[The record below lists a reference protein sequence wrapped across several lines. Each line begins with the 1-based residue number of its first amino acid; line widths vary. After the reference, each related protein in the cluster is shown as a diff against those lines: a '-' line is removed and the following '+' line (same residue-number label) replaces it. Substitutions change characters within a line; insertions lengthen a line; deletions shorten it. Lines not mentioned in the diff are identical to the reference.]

1 MASMK
6 IKRLMFFAAL
16 LLTFASGAWAT
27 PEPQVIWCSGN
38 HTLYFTYAEPVPQGS
53 SYNGQTADRVY
64 SGNDF
69 NYAKWGDNSDIT
81 GNCTTVVF
89 ESSFSSARP
98 TKCTYWFLFLGVLT
112 NIQGIENLNT
122 SEVTN
127 MGSMFANCVGLTSL
141 DLSHFNTALVTD
153 MESMFKNC
161 TKLTTLDL
169 SSFDTSN
176 VETMSEMF
184 SGCSALTTLTVAS
197 GWSKISSR
205 SDRFK
210 SCSPS
215 TIHLVMDNDKS
226 SQSLLEEF
234 SDLIS
239 GKAVNVTLR
248 NRTLYTNSD
257 WNTLCLPFGIVLD
270 GSPLDGATVKT
281 LASTVFGN
289 GTLTLNF
296 SDNLTSIEA
305 GKPYIVKWETQQ
317 GTNITNPLFEGITIN
332 NTTNNVETDYVDF
345 IGSYDPVDIPGED
358 KSLLYIGAGNTLY
371 YPNRAMTINA
381 CRGYFRLKGIEVG
394 DLPANAIVLN
404 FDGNDDA
411 TGIVDITIP
420 PGGSQ
425 PPVWRGASG
434 YTLDGRKLSGK
445 PTQKGIYI
453 MNGNK
458 ILVK

>member
-112 NIQGIENLNT
+112 NIQGIENLTT

-161 TKLTTLDL
+161 TSLPH
-169 SSFDTSN
+169 STSH
-176 VETMSEMF
+176 
-184 SGCSALTTLTVAS
+184 
-197 GWSKISSR
+197 
-205 SDRFK
+205 
-210 SCSPS
+210 PS
-215 TIHLVMDNDKS
+215 T
-226 SQSLLEEF
+226 
-234 SDLIS
+234 
-239 GKAVNVTLR
+239 LR
-248 NRTLYTNSD
+248 
-257 WNTLCLPFGIVLD
+257 
-270 GSPLDGATVKT
+270 
-281 LASTVFGN
+281 
-289 GTLTLNF
+289 
-296 SDNLTSIEA
+296 
-305 GKPYIVKWETQQ
+305 
-317 GTNITNPLFEGITIN
+317 
-332 NTTNNVETDYVDF
+332 
-345 IGSYDPVDIPGED
+345 
-358 KSLLYIGAGNTLY
+358 
-371 YPNRAMTINA
+371 M
-381 CRGYFRLKGIEVG
+381 LK
-394 DLPANAIVLN
+394 
-404 FDGNDDA
+404 
-411 TGIVDITIP
+411 
-420 PGGSQ
+420 
-425 PPVWRGASG
+425 R
-434 YTLDGRKLSGK
+434 
-445 PTQKGIYI
+445 
-453 MNGNK
+453 
-458 ILVK
+458 